1 MKIKKKKNIWK
12 FRLWRCCQRTNR
24 KEYIPG
30 TYKDILSHIHMHVCI
45 SVNIYVCMCMFI
57 YAINCISVYLAVAFY
72 CSLGAG
78 NALKILLFQHKMTF
92 GLHLLLSLP
101 TKVPAAVTQRRVALA
116 CLAHKFRCFF
126 WKLSDLCG
134 FWYIFF

>member
-1 MKIKKKKNIWK
+1 M
-12 FRLWRCCQRTNR
+12 
-24 KEYIPG
+24 Y
-30 TYKDILSHIHMHVCI
+30 
-45 SVNIYVCMCMFI
+45 MFI

-134 FWYIFF
+134 FWYIFFSIEILYIFFYFFIFYYFKLCFYFALFISLL